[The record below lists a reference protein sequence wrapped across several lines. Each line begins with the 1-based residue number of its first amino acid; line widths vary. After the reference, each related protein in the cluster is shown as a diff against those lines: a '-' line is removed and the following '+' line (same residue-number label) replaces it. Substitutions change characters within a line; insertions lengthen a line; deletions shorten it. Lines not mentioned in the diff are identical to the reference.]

1 MPQLEGGDI
10 KSVSQKASEM
20 SFKLKSFID
29 EGYTILSI
37 VPSCTLMLKFEWPLL
52 LPENTDVK
60 KLSKNTKDICEF
72 LAENINDDNKHL
84 LKPVDKENNV
94 SLHISCHSRAQNIG
108 QKATELLR
116 LIPQLKLDVIERC
129 SGHGGSWGI
138 KKNNFEMA
146 IKVGKPV
153 ARKVIQ
159 YENEYVVS
167 ECPLAGTHIQQGV
180 NKIDNSKNVKVLSHP
195 LEILAKSMSI
205 MLKEK

>member
-1 MPQLEGGDI
+1 M
-10 KSVSQKASEM
+10 
-20 SFKLKSFID
+20 
-29 EGYTILSI
+29 
-37 VPSCTLMLKFEWPLL
+37 
-52 LPENTDVK
+52 
-60 KLSKNTKDICEF
+60 
-72 LAENINDDNKHL
+72 

-159 YENEYVVS
+159 FENEYVVS

-180 NKIDNSKNVKVLSHP
+180 KKIDNSKNVKVLSHP

>member
-1 MPQLEGGDI
+1 MPARRSPNMHVTSIFQI
-10 KSVSQKASEM
+10 IPCSKKYHV
-20 SFKLKSFID
+20 LKSWL
-29 EGYTILSI
+29 YTIGGRGA
-37 VPSCTLMLKFEWPLL
+37 
-52 LPENTDVK
+52 
-60 KLSKNTKDICEF
+60 EF
-72 LAENINDDNKHL
+72 FAENITDDNKHL

-159 YENEYVVS
+159 FENEYVVS

-180 NKIDNSKNVKVLSHP
+180 NKIDNSKNVKV
-195 LEILAKSMSI
+195 
-205 MLKEK
+205 

>member
-10 KSVSQKASEM
+10 ESVSQKALDM
-20 SFKLKSFID
+20 SLKLKNFID

-52 LPENTDVK
+52 LPTNTDVK
-60 KLSKNTKDICEF
+60 SLSQNTKDICEF
-72 LAENINDDNKHL
+72 LVENITDKNKHF

-159 YENEYVVS
+159 FENEYVVS

-180 NKIDNSKNVKVLSHP
+180 NKIDNSKKIKVLSHP
-195 LEILAKSMSI
+195 LEVLAKSMSI
-205 MLKEK
+205 E

>member
-10 KSVSQKASEM
+10 ESVSQKASEM
-20 SFKLKSFID
+20 SSKLNKYID
-29 EGYTILSI
+29 EGYTVLSI

-52 LPENTDVK
+52 LPKNVDVK
-60 KLSKNTKDICEF
+60 RLSEKTRDICEF
-72 LAENINDDNKHL
+72 LVENFNDKNIKL
-84 LKPVDKENNV
+84 LKPVESENNV

-108 QKATELLR
+108 QKATELLK

-159 YENEYVVS
+159 FENEYVVS
-167 ECPLAGTHIQQGV
+167 ECPLAGTHIMQGV
-180 NKIDNSKNVKVLSHP
+180 SKIDTSNKLKVLSHP
-195 LEILAKSMSI
+195 LEILAKSMTI
-205 MLKEK
+205 K

>member
-1 MPQLEGGDI
+1 MCARRGGFYLASRI
-10 KSVSQKASEM
+10 IYSLHNTREHTIQPTQITQKSPHTQSQ
-20 SFKLKSFID
+20 
-29 EGYTILSI
+29 
-37 VPSCTLMLKFEWPLL
+37 
-52 LPENTDVK
+52 
-60 KLSKNTKDICEF
+60 NTKDICEF
-72 LAENINDDNKHL
+72 LIQNITDENKHL
-84 LKPVDKENNV
+84 LKPVDKVNNV

-159 YENEYVVS
+159 FENEYVVS
-167 ECPLAGTHIQQGV
+167 ECPLAGTHIQQGA

-205 MLKEK
+205 NLKED

>member
-10 KSVSQKASEM
+10 ESVSKKASDM
-20 SFKLKSFID
+20 SLKLKNFID
-29 EGYTILSI
+29 EGYTVLSI

-52 LPENTDVK
+52 LPKNTDVK
-60 KLSKNTKDICEF
+60 RLSQNTKDICEF
-72 LAENINDDNKHL
+72 LVQNITDENKHL
-84 LKPVDKENNV
+84 LKPVNKVNNV

-159 YENEYVVS
+159 FENEYVVS

-180 NKIDNSKNVKVLSHP
+180 NKIDNSKKIKVLSHP
-195 LEILAKSMSI
+195 LEVLAKSMSI
-205 MLKEK
+205 E

>member
-1 MPQLEGGDI
+1 M
-10 KSVSQKASEM
+10 ASIHL
-20 SFKLKSFID
+20 FN
-29 EGYTILSI
+29 
-37 VPSCTLMLKFEWPLL
+37 C
-52 LPENTDVK
+52 VK

-159 YENEYVVS
+159 FENEYLVS
-167 ECPLAGTHIQQGV
+167 ECPLAGVHIEQGV
-180 NKIDNSKNVKVLSHP
+180 KKIDKKHTIKTLSHP
-195 LEILAKSMSI
+195 IEIIEKSLFKS
-205 MLKEK
+205 EES